1 MTTPSEEQEEMEK
14 ELSHILDEIEAIIND
29 PSESTERKKE
39 AQMMIQRAV
48 EKSSSISKTKSGQE
62 ELRKRYVYITRMYF
76 TRQIQKLEVI
86 KETLKIQIGEEE
98 SSPSPS
104 LQRAKELER
113 DLEECDRTIESHRKF
128 LEKLEYE

>member
-48 EKSSSISKTKSGQE
+48 EKGSSISKTKSGQE

-76 TRQIQKLEVI
+76 TRQIQKLEVV
-86 KETLKIQIGEEE
+86 KETLKRQIGEEE

>member
-48 EKSSSISKTKSGQE
+48 EKGSSISKTKSGQE

-86 KETLKIQIGEEE
+86 KETLKRQMGEEE
-98 SSPSPS
+98 SSPPPS
-104 LQRAKELER
+104 RQRAKELER